1 MILFEIY
8 FIVQPILKFSVKMM
22 KYIYNEPSDRFIKL
36 NCKLTCLTKLVALR
50 LRLRST
56 QAQLMVFT
64 EVTISIKSVAILNI

>member
-22 KYIYNEPSDRFIKL
+22 KYIYNEPGDRFIKL